1 MISRGKLLALG
12 AIVLLMLGTGFFAN
26 AQSVS
31 QLQQKEEAYK
41 ALLAQD
47 QSNYQTVRS
56 GVTKAMAKLG
66 QLSYQL
72 SEAKAA
78 AGTEAQKVAISKAQ
92 LAKTEALLQN
102 TTAQVS
108 STSQRLAATQAL
120 YRASQKKFRQTEA
133 RLAYERSLFS
143 GQLRLVEEHGSV
155 GYLAV
160 MVGANSFADLI
171 SRVTMLGQI
180 AAEAAD
186 EVQTIRAQAQAVQQ
200 DEKNLAADQA
210 ALAETQATLMARQN
224 LENQARAVVQQ
235 EEAAASSAVTQAVS
249 QARAID
255 QTYQQE
261 QQEMQTLRS
270 REAALTSDMAS
281 LRGQINQVASQVGSL
296 LQAFS
301 SGSLDRQQLYQAML
315 PVVSPVAA
323 RFGLS
328 PALVIAVITEE
339 SGGNQSALSVTGA
352 IGLMQLEPGT
362 AASLGIDPYN
372 TEQNVLG
379 GCLYLSQ
386 MLQLFNGNLSLALAA
401 YNAGPGA
408 VQQNGD
414 QVPSYTQGY
423 VSNIEGLYSLYSS
436 YGS

>member
-12 AIVLLMLGTGFFAN
+12 AIVLLMSGTGFFAN

-31 QLQQKEEAYK
+31 QLQQKEEADR

-56 GVTKAMAKLG
+56 GVNKAMAKLG

-72 SEAKAA
+72 SEAQAA
-78 AGTEAQKVAISKAQ
+78 AGTDAQKVAISKAR
-92 LAKTEALLQN
+92 LATTEALLRN

-108 STSQRLAATQAL
+108 STSQRLAATKAL
-120 YRASQKKFRQTEA
+120 YQASRKKFRQTEA
-133 RLAYERSLFS
+133 RLAHERSLFS

-200 DEKNLAADQA
+200 DEKSLAADQA
-210 ALAETQATLMARQN
+210 ALAEAQATLVARQN
-224 LENQARAVVQQ
+224 LENQARAVVQE

-270 REAALTSDMAS
+270 QEASLTSEMAS
-281 LRGQINQVASQVGSL
+281 LRGQISQVASQVGSL

-423 VSNIEGLYSLYSS
+423 VSNIEGLYRLYSS